1 MTEYAAAFDVV
12 RVTLVVG
19 VVLSMLVYERT
30 QLTTGGAIVPAYL
43 ALSILRPLA
52 VAVTIGFGYLTHLVV
67 TKVIVPRRIL
77 FGRRRFEVEVLVGVS
92 FVLLGSAVA
101 ARAGTLDSHLTALA
115 GIGFL
120 VPGIIAH
127 DMGRQ
132 RPGRT
137 VFAVAATTLV
147 LAAFTRMYAGLIDL
161 VPGASESASIHVAS
175 VLGYPRELLLL
186 GVATSVLV
194 GMVVYSRL
202 GLRSGGFV
210 TAAYVALVGP
220 RWWDLGF
227 TLVVAVLTWAIVVKL
242 LMPRVIIFGRRKLSS
257 MVLVGSIVAW
267 SVESLLTWISH
278 GDYVPWR
285 GLTVATL
292 MVPALIANDAERQGW
307 ERTVWGTTLT
317 SVGVYAVGCAGGA
330 LAAWMGWL

>member
-132 RPGRT
+132 RPGRPPRRSQLLIQPASWGNT
-137 VFAVAATTLV
+137 
-147 LAAFTRMYAGLIDL
+147 AG
-161 VPGASESASIHVAS
+161 A
-175 VLGYPRELLLL
+175 
-186 GVATSVLV
+186 
-194 GMVVYSRL
+194 
-202 GLRSGGFV
+202 
-210 TAAYVALVGP
+210 
-220 RWWDLGF
+220 
-227 TLVVAVLTWAIVVKL
+227 
-242 LMPRVIIFGRRKLSS
+242 
-257 MVLVGSIVAW
+257 
-267 SVESLLTWISH
+267 
-278 GDYVPWR
+278 
-285 GLTVATL
+285 
-292 MVPALIANDAERQGW
+292 
-307 ERTVWGTTLT
+307 
-317 SVGVYAVGCAGGA
+317 
-330 LAAWMGWL
+330 

>member
-1 MTEYAAAFDVV
+1 MAEYAVTFDVV

-30 QLTTGGAIVPAYL
+30 HLTTGGAIVPAYL
-43 ALSILRPLA
+43 ALSLVRPLA
-52 VAVTIGFGYLTHLVV
+52 VVVTIGFGYLTHLVV
-67 TKVIVPRRIL
+67 TKVVAPRRIIY
-77 FGRRRFEVEVLVGVS
+77 GRRLFEVEVLVGVA
-92 FVLLGSAVA
+92 LILIGTAVA
-101 ARAGTLDSHLTALA
+101 ARAGTLDPHLAALS

-137 VFAVAATTLV
+137 ALAVLATTVV
-147 LAAFTRMYAGLIDL
+147 LAAFVRAYSGLIEL
-161 VPGASESASIHVAS
+161 IPGASETAAVQVAS

-194 GMVVYSRL
+194 GMLVYSRL

-210 TAAYVALVGP
+210 TAAYLALVGP
-220 RWWDLGF
+220 RWWDLLF
-227 TLVVAVLTWAIVVKL
+227 TIVVAVLVWAIVVKV
-242 LMPRVIIFGRRKLSS
+242 LMPRMVIFGRRKLSS
-257 MVLVGSIVAW
+257 MVLVGSLIAW
-267 SVESLLTWISH
+267 AAESTLIWVSH

-307 ERTVWGTTLT
+307 ERTIWGTTLT
-317 SVGVYAVGCAGGA
+317 SIGVYAVGSAVGA
-330 LAAWMGWL
+330 LAAWGGWL